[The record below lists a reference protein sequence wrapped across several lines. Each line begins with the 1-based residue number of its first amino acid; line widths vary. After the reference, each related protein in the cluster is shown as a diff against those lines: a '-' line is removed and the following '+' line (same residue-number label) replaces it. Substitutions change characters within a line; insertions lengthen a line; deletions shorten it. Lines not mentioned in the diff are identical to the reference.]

1 MKEYIASVMIIS
13 IICFVA
19 KELLSSSSMA
29 SHISFVCGI
38 CVFCVAIMPLVDS
51 IQKIRDISFDVI
63 DDESEMEQE
72 YGSIFEDYIENAQID
87 EIKGQIRAAV
97 AERFQLD
104 PSEIEIY
111 LKYDSGSEKKLERV
125 TVSLLGSAV
134 FANSN
139 EIKSYLDER
148 LDCEIVV
155 IVG

>member
-1 MKEYIASVMIIS
+1 MKEYVASVMIIS

-19 KELLSSSSMA
+19 KELLSSSNMA

-38 CVFCVAIMPLVDS
+38 CIFCVAIMPLVDS

-97 AERFQLD
+97 AERFRLD

-139 EIKSYLDER
+139 EIKSYLDDR

>member
-1 MKEYIASVMIIS
+1 MKEYIVSMMVIS
-13 IICFVA
+13 IICFIA

-38 CVFCVAIMPLVDS
+38 CIFCVAIMPLVDS
-51 IQKIRDISFDVI
+51 IEKIRDISFDVV

-87 EIKGQIRAAV
+87 EIKTQIRDAV
-97 AERFQLD
+97 SDKFSLD
-104 PSEIEIY
+104 PSEVEIY
-111 LKYDSGSEKKLERV
+111 LKYNSGSEKKLERV
-125 TVSLLGSAV
+125 TVGLLGSAV